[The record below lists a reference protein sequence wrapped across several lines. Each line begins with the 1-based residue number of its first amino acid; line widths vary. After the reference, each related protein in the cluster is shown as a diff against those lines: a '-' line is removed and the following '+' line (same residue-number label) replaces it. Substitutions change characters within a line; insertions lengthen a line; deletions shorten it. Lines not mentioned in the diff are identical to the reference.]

1 MQLLSE
7 SRDTL
12 SHIKMSNSCTES
24 DHNEWRQVYAV
35 YAHKRT
41 AALSIFV
48 MCGLSDNHRDL
59 IYQQFHIEFDKHPNL
74 VPPQHWLYRIRH
86 FVNIINKVENFRVCT
101 LEPGEWSGSVATPN
115 PVIVLLYFCLWG
127 RICVFVTKCIMSK
140 TSLDFLVFFTST
152 LLHLFWHGCDMS

>member
-59 IYQQFHIEFDKHPNL
+59 IYQQFHIEFEKHPNL

-101 LEPGEWSGSVATPN
+101 FEPGN
-115 PVIVLLYFCLWG
+115 DLVLLQH
-127 RICVFVTKCIMSK
+127 R
-140 TSLDFLVFFTST
+140 T
-152 LLHLFWHGCDMS
+152 L